1 MKKLLYVICAVVFL
15 QITTVQVKA
24 DDKAMFYVQTATEL
38 SDDMIRVSVYLD
50 GAEDVAAIDAQIEYD
65 PQKVSFESSSLG
77 ESFNSSFSDINYDE
91 KSSSIHYVLLYT
103 EPVKAHGIVM
113 NIDFRLNGSDKS
125 YQPKL
130 QVNDLIDG
138 SDEMKNISYEIN
150 YQQSDGKWQNQ
161 PDESAQIAD
170 KSIVDST
177 LQKYGSDTDIK
188 NEGKTSEN
196 AVSVDKNN
204 TLTSESNGTS
214 AEQTSENEQQDDES
228 NYSSAESDKDSSDI
242 NNNKEQDGNSD
253 HPKENDTESIS
264 DATSQNSTESI
275 SSNKSLDGNS
285 DENETE
291 AEKNAIKSDENGTK
305 RDSTDKTV
313 YLILI
318 VMIIL
323 LIAAGTIAKKKGGRH
338 L

>member
-91 KSSSIHYVLLYT
+91 KNSSIHYVLLYT

-125 YQPKL
+125 YQPEF

-161 PDESAQIAD
+161 PDESSKIAD

-188 NEGKTSEN
+188 NEGKTSKN
-196 AVSVDKNN
+196 TVSVDKNN
-204 TLTSESNGTS
+204 TLTSESNY
-214 AEQTSENEQQDDES
+214 S
-228 NYSSAESDKDSSDI
+228 NAESDKDSSDI

-253 HPKENDTESIS
+253 HPKDNDTESIS

-291 AEKNAIKSDENGTK
+291 AQKNAIKSDENGMK
-305 RDSTDKTV
+305 RDSIDKTV

>member
-91 KSSSIHYVLLYT
+91 KNSSIHYVLLYT

-161 PDESAQIAD
+161 PDESSKIAD

-188 NEGKTSEN
+188 NEGKTSKN
-196 AVSVDKNN
+196 TVSVDKNN
-204 TLTSESNGTS
+204 TLTSESNY
-214 AEQTSENEQQDDES
+214 S
-228 NYSSAESDKDSSDI
+228 NAESDKDSSDI

-275 SSNKSLDGNS
+275 SANKSLDGNS

-291 AEKNAIKSDENGTK
+291 AQKNAIKSDENGMK
-305 RDSTDKTV
+305 RDSIDKTV

>member
-91 KSSSIHYVLLYT
+91 KNSSIHYVLLYT

-125 YQPKL
+125 YQPEL

-150 YQQSDGKWQNQ
+150 YQQSDGKWQDQ
-161 PDESAQIAD
+161 PDESSKIAD

-188 NEGKTSEN
+188 NEGKTSKN
-196 AVSVDKNN
+196 TVSVDKNN
-204 TLTSESNGTS
+204 TLTSESNY
-214 AEQTSENEQQDDES
+214 S
-228 NYSSAESDKDSSDI
+228 NAESDKDSSDI
-242 NNNKEQDGNSD
+242 NNNKEQDGSSD

>member
-91 KSSSIHYVLLYT
+91 KNSSIHYVLLYT

-125 YQPKL
+125 YQPKF

-204 TLTSESNGTS
+204 TLTSESNY
-214 AEQTSENEQQDDES
+214 S
-228 NYSSAESDKDSSDI
+228 NAESDKDSSDI
-242 NNNKEQDGNSD
+242 NSNKEQDGNSD

-264 DATSQNSTESI
+264 AATSQNSTESI
-275 SSNKSLDGNS
+275 SSNKSLEGNS

>member
-38 SDDMIRVSVYLD
+38 SDDMIRVSVDLD

-91 KSSSIHYVLLYT
+91 KNSSIHYVLLYT

-125 YQPKL
+125 YQPEF

-161 PDESAQIAD
+161 PDESSKIAD

-188 NEGKTSEN
+188 NEGKTSKN
-196 AVSVDKNN
+196 TVSVDKNN
-204 TLTSESNGTS
+204 TLTSESNY
-214 AEQTSENEQQDDES
+214 S
-228 NYSSAESDKDSSDI
+228 NAESDKDSSDI

-264 DATSQNSTESI
+264 AATSQNSTESI

>member
-161 PDESAQIAD
+161 PDESSKIAD

-188 NEGKTSEN
+188 NEGKTSKN
-196 AVSVDKNN
+196 TVSVDKNN
-204 TLTSESNGTS
+204 TLTSESNY
-214 AEQTSENEQQDDES
+214 S
-228 NYSSAESDKDSSDI
+228 NAESDKDSSDI

-291 AEKNAIKSDENGTK
+291 AEKSAIKSDENGMK

>member
-15 QITTVQVKA
+15 QITTAQVKA

-91 KSSSIHYVLLYT
+91 KNSSIHYVLLYT

-125 YQPKL
+125 YQPEF

-150 YQQSDGKWQNQ
+150 YQQSDGKWQDQ
-161 PDESAQIAD
+161 PDESSKIAD

-188 NEGKTSEN
+188 NEGKTSKN
-196 AVSVDKNN
+196 TVSVDKNN
-204 TLTSESNGTS
+204 TLTSESNY
-214 AEQTSENEQQDDES
+214 S
-228 NYSSAESDKDSSDI
+228 NAESDKDSSDI

-291 AEKNAIKSDENGTK
+291 AEKSAIKSDENGMK

>member
-1 MKKLLYVICAVVFL
+1 MKKLLYVICTVVFL

-91 KSSSIHYVLLYT
+91 KNSSIHYVLLYT

-125 YQPKL
+125 YQPEF

-161 PDESAQIAD
+161 PDESSKIAD

-188 NEGKTSEN
+188 NEGKTSKN
-196 AVSVDKNN
+196 TVSVDKNN
-204 TLTSESNGTS
+204 TLTSESNY
-214 AEQTSENEQQDDES
+214 S
-228 NYSSAESDKDSSDI
+228 NAESDKDSSDI

>member
-91 KSSSIHYVLLYT
+91 KNSSIHYVLLYT

-125 YQPKL
+125 YQPEF

-161 PDESAQIAD
+161 PDESSKIAD

-188 NEGKTSEN
+188 NEGKTSKN
-196 AVSVDKNN
+196 TVSVDKNN
-204 TLTSESNGTS
+204 TLTSESNY
-214 AEQTSENEQQDDES
+214 S
-228 NYSSAESDKDSSDI
+228 NAESDKDSSDI

-264 DATSQNSTESI
+264 AATSQNSTESI

>member
-91 KSSSIHYVLLYT
+91 KNSSIHYVLLYT

-125 YQPKL
+125 YQPEL
-130 QVNDLIDG
+130 QVNVLIDG

-150 YQQSDGKWQNQ
+150 YQQSDGKWQDQ
-161 PDESAQIAD
+161 PDESSKIAD

-188 NEGKTSEN
+188 NEGKTSKN
-196 AVSVDKNN
+196 TVSVDKNN
-204 TLTSESNGTS
+204 TLTSESNY
-214 AEQTSENEQQDDES
+214 S
-228 NYSSAESDKDSSDI
+228 NAESDKDSSDI
-242 NNNKEQDGNSD
+242 NNNKEQDGSSD

>member
-1 MKKLLYVICAVVFL
+1 MKKLLYVICAVVSL

-91 KSSSIHYVLLYT
+91 KNSSIHYVLLYT

-204 TLTSESNGTS
+204 TLTSESNY
-214 AEQTSENEQQDDES
+214 S
-228 NYSSAESDKDSSDI
+228 NAESDKDSSDI

-285 DENETE
+285 DENETK

>member
-91 KSSSIHYVLLYT
+91 KNSSIHYVLLYT

-125 YQPKL
+125 YQPEF

-150 YQQSDGKWQNQ
+150 YQQSDGKWQDQ
-161 PDESAQIAD
+161 PDESSKIAD

-188 NEGKTSEN
+188 NEGKTSKN
-196 AVSVDKNN
+196 TVSVDKNN
-204 TLTSESNGTS
+204 TLTSESNY
-214 AEQTSENEQQDDES
+214 S
-228 NYSSAESDKDSSDI
+228 NAESDKDSSDI

-275 SSNKSLDGNS
+275 SSNKSLDGNP

-291 AEKNAIKSDENGTK
+291 AEKSAIKSDENGMK

>member
-15 QITTVQVKA
+15 QIITVQVKA

-91 KSSSIHYVLLYT
+91 KNSSIHYVLLYT

-125 YQPKL
+125 YQPEF

-161 PDESAQIAD
+161 PDESSKIAD

-188 NEGKTSEN
+188 NEGKTSKN
-196 AVSVDKNN
+196 TVSVDKNN
-204 TLTSESNGTS
+204 TLTSESNY
-214 AEQTSENEQQDDES
+214 S
-228 NYSSAESDKDSSDI
+228 NAESDKDSSDI

-275 SSNKSLDGNS
+275 SANKSLDGNS

-291 AEKNAIKSDENGTK
+291 AQKNAIKSDENGMK
-305 RDSTDKTV
+305 RDSIDKTV

>member
-38 SDDMIRVSVYLD
+38 SDDMIRVSIYLD

-91 KSSSIHYVLLYT
+91 KNSSIHYVLLYT

-125 YQPKL
+125 YQPEF

-150 YQQSDGKWQNQ
+150 YQQSDGKWQDQ
-161 PDESAQIAD
+161 PDESSKIAD

-188 NEGKTSEN
+188 NEGKTSKN
-196 AVSVDKNN
+196 TVSVDKNN
-204 TLTSESNGTS
+204 TLTSESNY
-214 AEQTSENEQQDDES
+214 S
-228 NYSSAESDKDSSDI
+228 NAESDKDSSDI

-291 AEKNAIKSDENGTK
+291 AEKSAIKSDENGMK

>member
-91 KSSSIHYVLLYT
+91 KNSSIHYVLLYT

-125 YQPKL
+125 YQPEL

-161 PDESAQIAD
+161 PDESAKIAD

-188 NEGKTSEN
+188 NEGKTSKN
-196 AVSVDKNN
+196 TVSVDKNN
-204 TLTSESNGTS
+204 TLTSER
-214 AEQTSENEQQDDES
+214 
-228 NYSSAESDKDSSDI
+228 NYSNAESDKDSSDI

-253 HPKENDTESIS
+253 YSKENDTESIS

-291 AEKNAIKSDENGTK
+291 AEKSAIKSDENGMK

>member
-91 KSSSIHYVLLYT
+91 KNSSIHYVLLYT

-125 YQPKL
+125 YQPEF

-161 PDESAQIAD
+161 PDESSKIAD

-188 NEGKTSEN
+188 NEGKTSKN
-196 AVSVDKNN
+196 TVSVDKNN
-204 TLTSESNGTS
+204 TLTSESNY
-214 AEQTSENEQQDDES
+214 S
-228 NYSSAESDKDSSDI
+228 NAESDKDSSDI

>member
-91 KSSSIHYVLLYT
+91 KNSSIHYVLLYT

-204 TLTSESNGTS
+204 TLTSESNY
-214 AEQTSENEQQDDES
+214 S
-228 NYSSAESDKDSSDI
+228 NAESDKDSSDI
-242 NNNKEQDGNSD
+242 NSNKEQDGNSD

-264 DATSQNSTESI
+264 AATSQNSTESI

-285 DENETE
+285 DENETK

>member
-15 QITTVQVKA
+15 QITTAQVKA

-91 KSSSIHYVLLYT
+91 KNSSIHYVLLYT

-125 YQPKL
+125 YQPKF

-161 PDESAQIAD
+161 PDESSKIAD

-188 NEGKTSEN
+188 NEGKTSKN
-196 AVSVDKNN
+196 TVSVDKNN
-204 TLTSESNGTS
+204 TLTSESNY
-214 AEQTSENEQQDDES
+214 S
-228 NYSSAESDKDSSDI
+228 NAESDKDSSDI